1 MAREYARYLTRTHR
15 DDDWRQLSSLHHDAY
30 MALASSADIS
40 WCGVVPYVP
49 ARYAGFSTDLSTSKR
64 VEKVWQE
71 LADRDY
77 LILDQTEGE
86 LLVRTFIRHDNLL
99 AKPNLTKAM
108 LTAYRKVRSCRII
121 AAINGELAK
130 LQHDLPKLSG
140 WAVIAEQFPEL
151 FTELF
156 PEQFPKPFKG

>member
-1 MAREYARYLTRTHR
+1 
-15 DDDWRQLSSLHHDAY
+15 
-30 MALASSADIS
+30 
-40 WCGVVPYVP
+40 
-49 ARYAGFSTDLSTSKR
+49 
-64 VEKVWQE
+64 
-71 LADRDY
+71 
-77 LILDQTEGE
+77 
-86 LLVRTFIRHDNLL
+86 
-99 AKPNLTKAM
+99 M

-156 PEQFPKPFKG
+156 PESFKG